1 MDGFKRIIPTLVIL
15 VITFGCTIGIVQG
28 AVSSLTPQD
37 FTVIGVAESGP
48 DQFQVYRE
56 AMENG
61 LRKAFALAREAD
73 PNQSLLANS
82 DREKDLVTLQQEI
95 GVVDFRV
102 LRYWTEENQFQ
113 IELKVWLGDSRTQP
127 PRAGSL
133 NRQPRVIWSRET
145 IDRIE
150 SISQYNSS
158 LVVNTLQS
166 LEIINSESG
175 RLKRRIKVGLKPHQA
190 YKDRYLVKNTQFL
203 KVYSLELISIY
214 SFTDIWD
221 RRLPDMIKYNLVN
234 DTLIVVEQTGLV
246 RAFNWEDGQ
255 EIWQLPAIAQI
266 EVASGGTDRVL
277 LVFPTGELWAVNK
290 AGQKLWVKKFES
302 PLATVPV
309 VDKDDMV
316 CLLNDGQL
324 KIFDTETGR
333 SVASWKTDFA
343 GGLRQ
348 VDLSMVQDEVY
359 LLYNDSSNRG
369 HLQVYHRWT
378 GRLLWKVHWEEAIIP
393 RLVRIADAV
402 IVGLSGTFEAREG
415 LFGLKV
421 WEERSIGRI
430 TDLYY
435 NDPNLLVISGNR
447 IYAYHL

>member
-1 MDGFKRIIPTLVIL
+1 MDGFKRLIPTLIVL
-15 VITFGCTIGIVQG
+15 FITFGCTMGIVQG
-28 AVSSLTPQD
+28 EVSGLEPRD
-37 FTVIGVAESGP
+37 FTVIGVAEASP

-73 PNQSLLANS
+73 PNQSLLSNN

-95 GVVDFRV
+95 GLVDFRV
-102 LRYWTEENQFQ
+102 LRYWTEENQFR

-133 NRQPRVIWSRET
+133 NRQPKVTWSRET

-150 SISQYNSS
+150 SISQYNLS

-166 LEIINSESG
+166 LELINPENG
-175 RLKRRIKVGLKPHQA
+175 RLKRRIKIGFKPHQA
-190 YKDRYLVKNTQFL
+190 YKDRYLVKNLQYL

-221 RRLPDMIKYNLVN
+221 RRLPDLLKYYLVN
-234 DTLIVVEQTGLV
+234 DTLIAVEQTGIV
-246 RAFNWEDGQ
+246 RAFNWGDGK

-266 EVASGGTDRVL
+266 EVASGGAARFL
-277 LVFPTGELWAVNK
+277 LVFPTGELWAVNG
-290 AGQKLWVKKFES
+290 AGQKIWVKKFES
-302 PLATVPV
+302 PLTTVPV
-309 VDKDDMV
+309 IDKDDMV

-324 KIFDTETGR
+324 KIFDSETGR
-333 SVASWKTDFA
+333 SVASWKTDLA

-348 VDLSMVQDEVY
+348 VDLSMGQNEVY
-359 LLYNDSSNRG
+359 LLYNDWSNRG
-369 HLQVYHRWT
+369 HLHVYHRWT
-378 GRLLWKVHWEEAIIP
+378 GRLLWKVDWEEAVIP
-393 RLVRIADAV
+393 RLVRISDAV
-402 IVGLSGTFEAREG
+402 IVGLSSTFEARES

-435 NDPNLLVISGNR
+435 NDSNLLVISGNR
-447 IYAYHL
+447 IYNYQL

>member
-1 MDGFKRIIPTLVIL
+1 MVGFKRLIPTLVIL
-15 VITFGCTIGIVQG
+15 LITFGCTTGIVRG
-28 AVSSLTPQD
+28 AVSSLEPRD

-73 PNQSLLANS
+73 PNRSVLSNNDL
-82 DREKDLVTLQQEI
+82 EKDLVTLQQEI

-102 LRYWTEENQFQ
+102 LRYWTEENQFR
-113 IELKVWLGDSRTQP
+113 IELKVWLGDSQSQP

-133 NRQPRVIWSRET
+133 NRQPKVKWSRET
-145 IDRIE
+145 VDRIE
-150 SISQYNSS
+150 SITQYNLS
-158 LVVNTLQS
+158 LVIDTIQS
-166 LEIINSESG
+166 LEIVSPENG
-175 RLKRRIKVGLKPHQA
+175 RLKRRIKIGLKPHQA
-190 YKDRYLVKNTQFL
+190 YKDRYLVKNLQFL
-203 KVYSLELISIY
+203 KVYSLDLISVY

-221 RRLPDMIKYNLVN
+221 RRLPDLIKYYLVN
-234 DTLIVVEQTGLV
+234 DLLIAVEQTGIV
-246 RAFNWEDGQ
+246 RAFDWKDGT

-266 EVASGGTDRVL
+266 EVASGGADRVL
-277 LVFPTGELWAVNK
+277 LVFPNGELWAVNRG
-290 AGQKLWVKKFES
+290 GQKLWVKKFES
-302 PLATVPV
+302 PLATVPI

-324 KIFDTETGR
+324 KIFDSETGR
-333 SVASWKTDFA
+333 SVASWRTELI
-343 GGLRQ
+343 GGMKQMNLTMGQ
-348 VDLSMVQDEVY
+348 NEVY

-378 GRLLWKVHWEEAIIP
+378 GRLLWKVDWEESVIP
-393 RLVRIADAV
+393 KLIRISDAV
-402 IVGLSGTFEAREG
+402 IVGLPGIFEAREG

-435 NDPNLLVISGNR
+435 YDPNLLVISGNR
-447 IYAYHL
+447 IYNYQL

>member
-1 MDGFKRIIPTLVIL
+1 MDGFRKIIPTLVML
-15 VITFGCTIGIVQG
+15 VITFGSTIGIVQG
-28 AVSSLTPQD
+28 AVSGIEPRD
-37 FTVIGVAESGP
+37 FTVIGVAQSGP
-48 DQFQVYRE
+48 DQLQVYRE

-61 LRKAFALAREAD
+61 LRKAFALAREVD
-73 PNQSLLANS
+73 PNRSLLTNN
-82 DREKDLVTLQQEI
+82 DREKDLVTLQEEI
-95 GVVDFRV
+95 GVVDFRP
-102 LRYWTEENQFQ
+102 LRYWTEENQFR
-113 IELKVWLGDSRTQP
+113 IELKVWLGASRNQS

-150 SISQYNSS
+150 SISQYNLS
-158 LVVNTLQS
+158 LVINTLQS
-166 LEIINSESG
+166 LEIINPESG
-175 RLKRRIKVGLKPHQA
+175 RLKRRIKIGLKPHQA

-203 KVYSLELISIY
+203 KVYSLELINIY

-221 RRLPDMIKYNLVN
+221 RRLPEMIKYNLVN
-234 DTLIVVEQTGLV
+234 DTIIVVEQTGLV

-266 EVASGGTDRVL
+266 EVASGGTDRVA
-277 LVFPTGELWAVNK
+277 LVFPTGELWAINR
-290 AGQKLWVKKFES
+290 AGQKIWVKKFES

-309 VDKDDMV
+309 VDKDYMV
-316 CLLNDGQL
+316 CLLNNGQL
-324 KIFDTETGR
+324 NIFDSETGR
-333 SVASWKTDFA
+333 SVASWQTDLA

-348 VDLSMVQDEVY
+348 VDLSIGQDEVY

-369 HLQVYHRWT
+369 HLHVYHRWT
-378 GRLLWKVHWEEAIIP
+378 GRLLWKVDWDEAIIP

-402 IVGLSGTFEAREG
+402 IVGLSGKFEAREG

-430 TDLYY
+430 TELYD

-447 IYAYHL
+447 IYSYQL